1 MQSQAPTGSAECADK
16 VADVSL
22 PLSARADD
30 LEAERVVDRE
40 HGRVGE
46 RVVRPHPSNL
56 RPLVSD
62 PFEHRRLRP
71 LGETPPTMSAVDA
84 RVLLNDGAGIPRL
97 EGDLRAAD
105 TRASRITHE
114 HRPSRST
121 RLDERPVKLGHEVGI
136 DDHVTHIEAV
146 PRSGLHDV
154 VKRRSVGAE
163 ILGKDPVDHL
173 EAVAETSRPLSA
185 RPAPDHRPVD
195 VAKHQLTRAV
205 HPGDPGTDAARE
217 GVTGWYSVD
226 GRPREQ
232 GPAILHGLLAD
243 RGKEPRPDALTA
255 VIPPYEQVT
264 LHDSTV
270 AGGVRPAEPRGDG
283 RDVRG
288 LD

>member
-40 HGRVGE
+40 H
-46 RVVRPHPSNL
+46 
-56 RPLVSD
+56 
-62 PFEHRRLRP
+62 RRLRP
-71 LGETPPTMSAVDA
+71 LGETQHTMSAVDA

-105 TRASRITHE
+105 TRASKITHE

-154 VKRRSVGAE
+154 VKRR
-163 ILGKDPVDHL
+163 
-173 EAVAETSRPLSA
+173 R
-185 RPAPDHRPVD
+185 
-195 VAKHQLTRAV
+195 
-205 HPGDPGTDAARE
+205 
-217 GVTGWYSVD
+217 
-226 GRPREQ
+226 
-232 GPAILHGLLAD
+232 
-243 RGKEPRPDALTA
+243 
-255 VIPPYEQVT
+255 
-264 LHDSTV
+264 STT
-270 AGGVRPAEPRGDG
+270 
-283 RDVRG
+283 
-288 LD
+288 